1 MAFFQGTYNLRKR
14 IFTGIIL
21 VISFI
26 LSLQL
31 FKMQILEYSFYD
43 KRSKINSIKK
53 INVDAPRGVFFDR
66 NMEILVSNKPSFTL
80 QIIPDKFDKTK
91 IPLIEKV
98 IGADS
103 GYIEKV
109 LYKKRKYSKFVPRK
123 IMRGINL
130 NTIAWLEE
138 QQEALPGVNYVIEL
152 QRDYSFGVKGSHIF
166 GYTKEITAARL
177 KKYKGDYSS
186 GDEAGASG
194 LEMQYE
200 NLLRGIKGKKYIVVD
215 SKRKTIGS
223 YLNGARDV
231 KPIKGND
238 LVLSIDKKTQI
249 VAESL
254 MTNRKGAIVALEPKS
269 GEILAFVSAPEYDLS
284 VFASI
289 TSGETLKKLFNDPDK
304 ALFNRATTSIYPPGS
319 TVKMI
324 AALAALENG
333 VVTKN
338 WRVNCGGGYQ
348 LGDRFFECTHYHGK
362 TNMIQSIEESC
373 NTYYYQL
380 ILKLGIDRWSDYV
393 SQFGF
398 GRKTGIDIP
407 EESGGIL
414 PDRRYFDK
422 TYGKRRWTEGYL
434 LNIVIGQGQFNV
446 TPVQLA
452 QYTALL
458 ANNGKTKTPHF
469 LRGYIDQNDEFH
481 KMEYKDFL
489 IDLSES
495 SLNVIKTG
503 MYNVV
508 NKPEGTA
515 YNIRMKELKIAGKTG
530 TSQNPFGKNHSVFV
544 GYAPFDN
551 PKIAVAVI
559 VENAG
564 YGSATAA
571 PIVKDII
578 TTYLLRK
585 TVPRTFYRTGVETAE
600 NKNEN

>member
-1 MAFFQGTYNLRKR
+1 MPIFKETYNLRKR
-14 IFTGIIL
+14 IFTGII
-21 VISFI
+21 VAVSFI

-53 INVDAPRGVFFDR
+53 IEVDAPRGVFFDR
-66 NMEILVSNKPSFTL
+66 NMEMLVSNKPSFTL
-80 QIIPDKFDKTK
+80 QIIPDKFDMTK
-91 IPLIEKV
+91 IPLIENVIKV
-98 IGADS
+98 DS
-103 GYIEKV
+103 GYIKSI

-123 IMRGINL
+123 IKRGISL
-130 NTIAWLEE
+130 KTIAWLEE
-138 QQEALPGVNYVIEL
+138 QHEFLPGVNYVIEL
-152 QRDYSFGVKGSHIF
+152 QRDYSFGIKGSHIF

-177 KKYKGDYSS
+177 KKYKGDYLR

-223 YLNGARDV
+223 YLNGERDV

-238 LVLSIDKKTQI
+238 LVLTLDKQTQQI
-249 VAESL
+249 AESL
-254 MTNRKGAIVALEPKS
+254 MVKRKGAIVAIEPAT

-284 VFASI
+284 LFASI
-289 TSGETLKKLFNDPDK
+289 TSGETLQKLFNNPDK
-304 ALFNRATTSIYPPGS
+304 ALFNRATMSIYPPGS

-324 AALAALENG
+324 AALAALEDNI
-333 VVTKN
+333 VTKN
-338 WRVNCGGGYQ
+338 WRINCGGGYQ
-348 LGDRFFECTHYHGK
+348 LGDRFFGCTHVHGK
-362 TNMIQSIEESC
+362 TNMVKSIEESC

-380 ILKLGIDRWSDYV
+380 ILKLGIDRWSNFV

-414 PDRRYFDK
+414 PDRKYFNK
-422 TYGKRRWTEGYL
+422 IYGKNRWTEGYL

-452 QYTALL
+452 QYVSLL
-458 ANNGKTKTPHF
+458 ANNGRTKTPHF
-469 LRGYIDQNDEFH
+469 LRGYINRNGELH
-481 KMEYKDFL
+481 KTKYDDV
-489 IDLSES
+489 IVDISTS
-495 SLNVIKTG
+495 SLDVIKTG
-503 MYNVV
+503 MYDVV

-515 YNIRMKELKIAGKTG
+515 FNIHMKELKIAGKTG
-530 TSQNPFGKNHSVFV
+530 TSQNPFGKDHSVFIA
-544 GYAPFDN
+544 YAPFDN
-551 PKIAVAVI
+551 PKIAVAVV

-571 PIVKDII
+571 PIARDII

-585 TVPRTFYRTGVETAE
+585 TVSPKYPVLI
-600 NKNEN
+600 NKTTEDNNEN